1 MELTINQQLKFFR
14 EKKNLNQKDLADAL
28 DITKSGYSLIES
40 GKNRLRPNH
49 LEILK
54 EKFGFEP
61 VETTE
66 FITTNLTS
74 DIENLRKENSFLR
87 KEVEELTKTLRE
99 LSSSLST
106 MVQQKLGKYNSTEL
120 ATVISMYQNE
130 ELMIAA

>member
-1 MELTINQQLKFFR
+1 MELTDYQQLKFFR
-14 EKKNLNQKDLADAL
+14 EKSGLQQKEIAEAL
-28 DITKSGYSLIES
+28 DITISGYSLIER
-40 GKNRLRPNH
+40 GKNRLRPTH

-54 EKFGFEP
+54 VKYGFEP
-61 VETTE
+61 VEKSE
-66 FITTNLTS
+66 EIIKAVNS
-74 DIENLRKENSFLR
+74 DMENLRKENSFLR
-87 KEVEELTKTLRE
+87 REVEELTKTIRE